1 MPRKIMKE
9 VVDEEEV
16 DEPQQQPITKPKRE
30 ITEAQREH
38 LNKIRELAL
47 EKKRQMKETTLK
59 AKLAKTVVKEDLA
72 KKYDD
77 YVAKKV
83 VEQQPTPESK
93 PKVAKKSVKPESESE
108 ESEVEE
114 VIVKRMKKPKKIKKK
129 IIYES
134 ESESEEE
141 VVVRKKSQKKPLEKL
156 VYNNTKEQLYN
167 RMIEERVKNSMLG
180 YSQALG
186 I

>member
-1 MPRKIMKE
+1 MPRKIM
-9 VVDEEEV
+9 EEEEKPV
-16 DEPQQQPITKPKRE
+16 VKPKRE
-30 ITEAQREH
+30 ITEAQRQH

-47 EKKRQMKETTLK
+47 QRKKEMKEVTLK
-59 AKLAKTVVKEDLA
+59 AKLAKTVPKQELA
-72 KKYDD
+72 KSYDE

-83 VEQQPTPESK
+83 IEQQAPELKPQVPKQK
-93 PKVAKKSVKPESESE
+93 PKPLPQPESESE

-114 VIVKRMKKPKKIKKK
+114 IVVKKKKPVKKIKKK

-141 VVVRKKSQKKPLEKL
+141 IVVKKKPVQKAPLEKL

-167 RMIEERVKNSMLG
+167 RMIEERVRNSLMA
-180 YSQALG
+180 YSNALG
-186 I
+186 V